1 MTIFRW
7 TNCYAD
13 VLTSKHDLTIRSY
26 LDDVIYPALAT
37 IEHKIAELGRSD
49 WPGHRF
55 AQSDMEDMLQE
66 AKLAFGLSIQSIWER
81 QLRSY
86 LRGCAFEL
94 RKDDPIGGRID
105 KADWKDL
112 QRLFR
117 LLRGIELE
125 SFPDFPTL
133 DALQHLGN
141 ACRHGDGASARWLAD
156 HCPDLWPAPTPPP
169 PGFDMN
175 LSASRPVAAMDIP
188 LERLRS
194 YAEAIAGFWRDT
206 AYIYRESINRKDA
219 HLEAQLAGERR
230 ERPWVPRAA
239 SATD

>member
-133 DALQHLGN
+133 DALQQFHRMMQARSIAVVLANVNEQPLSLMRRSGFEQVI
-141 ACRHGDGASARWLAD
+141 GAEHIVPTVADALREQPSA
-156 HCPDLWPAPTPPP
+156 
-169 PGFDMN
+169 
-175 LSASRPVAAMDIP
+175 
-188 LERLRS
+188 
-194 YAEAIAGFWRDT
+194 
-206 AYIYRESINRKDA
+206 
-219 HLEAQLAGERR
+219 
-230 ERPWVPRAA
+230 
-239 SATD
+239 